1 MVPSTAT
8 AASLDP
14 MGSAAAL
21 PVLSSAWPVPAAT
34 PSPMLPALQSLQLL
48 PAALASLAG
57 TFSSAGTE
65 TAQPWAEASKLAS
78 RALVDSAA
86 MLPPGNSAMGS
97 SGTAAASAVHAG
109 AHPSLSQLLHASGVG
124 VGAGGAAVA
133 GGSSPELAIDSL
145 SNVDPPQLSVA
156 AAAAAALA
164 PVPMLQH
171 NATLPA
177 SLQGLLSSRDAKAAD
192 DASVAAGSGAV
203 ARTVFAV
210 PSGDAAAADALGSR
224 AGSAAGGLQ
233 GVLAAPRELQG
244 RAGSSINS
252 LPGAVSAETAPEGD
266 QSQNVSE
273 GVPRGMAVEYTS
285 RAGATDAQLG
295 GVPLRSQSSPPGMSV
310 R

>member
-14 MGSAAAL
+14 MGSASAL
-21 PVLSSAWPVPAAT
+21 PVLSGAWPVPAAT
-34 PSPMLPALQSLQLL
+34 PTPMLPALHSLQLL

-57 TFSSAGTE
+57 TFSSAGTD

-97 SGTAAASAVHAG
+97 SGTAAASVHAG
-109 AHPSLSQLLHASGVG
+109 APPSLSQLLLASGA
-124 VGAGGAAVA
+124 GAGGAAVA

-145 SNVDPPQLSVA
+145 SVVAPPQFTVA

-177 SLQGLLSSRDAKAAD
+177 SLQGLLSSRDAEAAD

-210 PSGDAAAADALGSR
+210 PSGDATATDALGSH
-224 AGSAAGGLQ
+224 AGSAAGGLH
-233 GVLAAPRELQG
+233 GVRAAPRELQG